1 MEYASYRRITSVSEP
16 SPFEVVKI
24 TSSQDAARYARKFYH
39 DDISLYESFF
49 ILMLNQANDTM
60 AYAKISQG
68 GVSGTVVDIKIV
80 CKLVV
85 DNLSSSVIFIHNHP
99 SGNLTPSNA
108 DKELTKK
115 AANAL
120 SFLDV
125 KLFDHIILTEDSYT
139 SFADSS
145 IMP

>member
-16 SPFEVVKI
+16 SHFEIVKI

-49 ILMLNQANDTM
+49 ILMLNQANDAI

-68 GVSGTVVDIKIV
+68 GVSSTVVDIKIV
-80 CKLVV
+80 CKLAV
-85 DNLSSSVIFIHNHP
+85 DNLCSSVIFIHNHP
-99 SGNLTPSNA
+99 SGNLNPSNA

-125 KLFDHIILTEDSYT
+125 KLFDHIILTEQSYT